1 MRVWKINFSII
12 KGMSK
17 RSETDI
23 LSQDIRKTSQRAFVE
38 LFRLLL
44 EGDLPRKQEPPEHY
58 KDNEKN
64 DEHSRA

>member
-1 MRVWKINFSII
+1 
-12 KGMSK
+12 MSK

-44 EGDLPRKQEPPEHY
+44 EGDLPRKQEPPGHY